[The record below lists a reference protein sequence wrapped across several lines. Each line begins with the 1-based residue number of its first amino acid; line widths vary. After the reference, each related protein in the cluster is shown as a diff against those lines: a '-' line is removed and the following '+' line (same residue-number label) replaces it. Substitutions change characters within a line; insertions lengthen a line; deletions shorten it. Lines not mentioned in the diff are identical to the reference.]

1 MQRSRHAGFAVIDVE
16 TTGLSPRSDRVADIA
31 VVQLD
36 RDLTPAGE
44 FTTLVRPGQ
53 DIAAARVHGIT
64 ARDAAGAP
72 GFGDIAPVLLDVLRG
87 RVIVAHNAPFVLRF
101 LAAEFTRAGV
111 PLPELPA
118 LCTMRLA
125 SQYLPGSPART
136 LAGCCAS
143 AGITL
148 DGPHSAVNDARA
160 AAGLL
165 ACYAR
170 ASRKIPAEWILALG
184 SASRVAWPALPP
196 TGARPATRESAAR
209 RRSEDNPFLARL
221 VRELPRTGAG
231 AAVESYL
238 AALDAALE
246 DRRVTAAAA
255 DGLRELAG
263 SLGVDADTVTVAHK
277 AYLGALAAA
286 AQAGGAVSG
295 AGYADLAG
303 VARLLGFPASAVDS
317 GLAAARTMRG
327 GSSFL

>member
-31 VVQLD
+31 VIQLD

-72 GFGDIAPVLLDVLRG
+72 KFGEIAPALLDLLHG
-87 RVIVAHNAPFVLRF
+87 RVIVAHNAPFVVRL
-101 LAAEFTRAGV
+101 LTAEFARTGV
-111 PLPELPA
+111 HLPELPA

-136 LAGCCAS
+136 LAACCAS

-148 DGPHSAVNDARA
+148 GGPHAAVSDARA
-160 AAGLL
+160 VAGLL
-165 ACYAR
+165 TCYAR
-170 ASRKIPAEWILALG
+170 VSGKIPAEWILALG
-184 SASRVAWPALPP
+184 SASRLAWPALPP
-196 TGARPATRESAAR
+196 TGARLAIRECPAR
-209 RRSEDNPFLARL
+209 RRSEENPFLARL
-221 VRELPRTGAG
+221 VRQLPRTGAG
-231 AAVESYL
+231 AAMESYL

-255 DGLRELAG
+255 GSLRELAG
-263 SLGVDADTVTVAHK
+263 ALGADADAVTVAHK

-286 AQAGGAVSG
+286 AQAGGAVTG
-295 AGYADLAG
+295 AGYADLAV

-317 GLAAARTMRG
+317 GLAAARTVRG